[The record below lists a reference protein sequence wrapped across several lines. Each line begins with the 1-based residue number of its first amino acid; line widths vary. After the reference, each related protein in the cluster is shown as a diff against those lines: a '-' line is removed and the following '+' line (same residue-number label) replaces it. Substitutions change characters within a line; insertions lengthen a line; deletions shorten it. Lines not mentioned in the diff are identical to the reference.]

1 MIYINLFPL
10 KVYNNKIKK
19 KKKKKPSTE
28 EQANFELTWD
38 ISWVTRFKSLKITV
52 SLKL

>member
-10 KVYNNKIKK
+10 KVYNNKM